1 MSKITITDPKTGKV
15 LFEAESPK
23 VTYSFSQ
30 NKVDILAE
38 DIDMTSGSE
47 VNFTAKVLAV
57 SPDFLDELE
66 ECEHNYLLYR
76 GLTEE
81 KEFCRKCGIEK

>member
-1 MSKITITDPKTGKV
+1 M
-15 LFEAESPK
+15 FEAETSK
-23 VTYSFSQ
+23 LTYSF
-30 NKVDILAE
+30 NKDTVDIYAKGVPVE
-38 DIDMTSGSE
+38 AYGD
-47 VNFTAKVLAV
+47 VNFTAKVLAA
-57 SPDFLDELE
+57 SPDFLDDLE